1 MVTRGTSAGAD
12 SIYFAIPGYG
22 VHTINVG
29 SAYALITGSV
39 TIDAYSQPGSQVNTE
54 TATDNAVL
62 AVELN
67 GTSAGA
73 SVSGLDFDTTSD
85 NSRVSG
91 LVINRFNGWG
101 INAGGLSGDKV
112 AGLRISGNF
121 NGTELRAFAAHA
133 GLESIVIG

>member
-1 MVTRGTSAGAD
+1 MVSLREAIAATNNTAGAD

-67 GTSAGA
+67 GTFYRRPGAGKEEYVQEKA
-73 SVSGLDFDTTSD
+73 RNEDL
-85 NSRVSG
+85 
-91 LVINRFNGWG
+91 
-101 INAGGLSGDKV
+101 
-112 AGLRISGNF
+112 GNKKQD
-121 NGTELRAFAAHA
+121 RRP
-133 GLESIVIG
+133 SPPMP